1 MNFYRKLRKLVA
13 AILFMMLVC
22 FFSFFSISV
31 RRSYANNEALNG
43 VNVFT
48 NGDFEY
54 VEYAGEENERENP
67 KYCWNFDNSTAT
79 NGYAQIVS
87 GDENVY
93 EGKYAVKFTASGK
106 PLDGAANAPYIQQ
119 NNIKVKNNS
128 IYLMEFYVFAEDV
141 SADFSFSTFCSG
153 SGLKWKD
160 NFSPAVKK
168 ATDGWQKVKSLL
180 TFSEQDP
187 VDENG
192 DITIYIGFKAY
203 AGTGTVSV
211 DGITLKRV
219 FTTSEAGY
227 NFDFEYGYEGEMPYN
242 WQLGGTAGG
251 SFVMQNEELRPGA
264 AEGSHAAKV
273 SIGDSAASTIL
284 YSEFVDVEGGEI
296 YNFEYWVKAV
306 GGYDIDCYPMFIQY
320 DKDGNQA
327 YGVIYDGRNSAN
339 YYQSRGSFE
348 GAQYVNPL
356 WVYHIY
362 GTSEWRKAGFSFKVA
377 DSAARIQLRLISRG
391 KNSEFFYDDVKIE
404 KAAGVLNEIGEYVYE
419 RNEDFEIIDEDGYPV
434 NWFLSGSRSY
444 NSVLQADETVYHSGK
459 QSAHIVSHSTLEKTV
474 FESSARIPVK
484 AGINYELS
492 LWYNSRNC
500 SPTSI
505 IKLDLYTYDKNG
517 NNMYDEFGNK
527 LVITGTRAMLN
538 AGGDLDE
545 WKRTVL
551 RTVIQPGV
559 EFVSYSLTIA
569 QGKTEL
575 WLDDITM
582 KVVED
587 GEHIIVNDNDFH
599 AVDHNGF
606 LSDFTLVKENGE
618 ASFIGYKENGESF
631 GKLAVEDGS
640 SARVATDYY
649 ALMQDYAYSVR
660 GKYTATEA
668 AEVKIRFY
676 DAFGAE
682 LSSSALSF
690 MLAKEDTEFSLDFVA
705 PSNSRTE
712 LSIGFADGGEI
723 TLSGITLYQT
733 ALPKSKASWDGQW
746 IWYNENP
753 TKEAVKEYRYFR
765 YTFNLDRK
773 AIYAPLQLTVDD
785 KYQIYVNGIY
795 LDSNWEAGEDS
806 WGNVQKYF
814 LEDYLKEGKNVIAIK
829 AYNLVSEAGVLFD
842 GKFTLEN
849 QSTAVIVSDNTVK
862 VTKTPGADVQN
873 GDTVTIPKWATLDFD
888 DSEWNGAKTF
898 GKPPCSPWGTV
909 YYDSSL
915 YVTNKIKITSVE
927 EGKKVETGE
936 TLVFKMTVTPLT
948 KIDSAFSFRCKVL
961 RRNTD
966 IEITKASLKIIE
978 GEADVTKWEEGKSYT
993 ITLSYRVPSYL
1004 EAGRYDL
1011 QLSDPTLMAEGDVYD
1026 NKITYFRAVAGNN
1039 QTSEL
1044 VAEVRDYN
1052 GTPTIMINDE
1062 PYSPVFYLRPDFD
1075 AYLNN
1080 DDEEYIS
1087 QSTFQLYITYQG
1099 GLGKTGTGIIWES
1112 ENVINYDVFDSYILD
1127 MLAVDGDA
1135 LVMVNVGMFPPAW
1148 WCKKNPGQKNVSQK
1162 IYKDADGVW
1171 QNGEY
1176 VENDGISFASEKW
1189 MTESG
1194 EVLRKLMQYMVKQ
1207 PYYNRIFGVRITAG
1221 STYEFMTYGSGST
1234 MMPDY
1239 SDAARAAFKVWA
1251 KEKYKTIEALQK
1263 AWGDTS
1269 VTDWSEV
1276 EIPSMVERMD
1286 TDYRVSAAKTGTIY
1300 NSGKERR
1307 KIDYNLFL
1315 NSKAADCL
1323 LYWANIVKTETQRK
1337 KIVGAYN
1344 GYLTAF
1350 GSYDGSAKAHTAID
1364 RVFSSADIDFIASPI
1379 IYGERMFGDSTAFM
1393 AMADSA
1399 QAYGKL
1405 YILEQDNR
1413 TFLTNKGYT
1422 GFNWNASW
1430 DYSVGE
1436 THVAQDTVY
1445 QFKRDFSHDF
1455 VNGAGLWHYNMYGG
1469 WLNDAQ
1475 LYQTMAKEKS
1485 IYDNSLKLENRS
1497 FLNEVAVFVADEMY
1511 AYSTVDAGFNSSYTL
1526 YNSLLVQQRRHLAK
1540 MGVGYDMYAM
1550 SSLKSGKVAPHKLNI
1565 FLSPFEVT
1573 PETREAI
1580 NKYIKKDGQYAVWIY
1595 LPGISD
1601 GYSSNAENIKALTGF
1616 EVVLETRQAWLQV
1629 EIAGGDNALTSG
1641 INGLIYGNANTSCC
1655 PVTYINDADA
1665 TILGYMKDNGKPG
1678 LGVKKFN
1685 DWTSVYSSAVNLDV
1699 DLLRNLCKAA
1709 GVHIYS
1715 ESNNDVIYSNANY
1728 VALHSAVG
1736 GKKTIKLDGTYAV
1749 YDEFAGKYVSY
1760 GTDTIEFTHVSNDTV
1775 LFRLEKPFT
1784 PSPEPGD
1791 DKNESSIVVP
1801 LCIAGGAVCVV
1812 GIGVGIWI
1820 WLVKRKKRI
1829 DK

>member
-1 MNFYRKLRKLVA
+1 MILYRKLRKPITVILL
-13 AILFMMLVC
+13 AILLCAFSL
-22 FFSFFSISV
+22 FFISV
-31 RRSYANNEALNG
+31 GRSYANYDELNG

-54 VEYAGEENERENP
+54 VEYAGTENEYENP
-67 KYCWNFDNSTAT
+67 KYCWNFDDSTST
-79 NGYAQIVS
+79 NGYARIVS
-87 GDENVY
+87 DEENVY
-93 EGKYAVKFTASGK
+93 DGKYAVRFSASGS

-119 NNIKVKNNS
+119 NNIKVKTDS
-128 IYLMEFYVFAEDV
+128 IYLMEYYVLAENV
-141 SADFSFSTFCSG
+141 SDDFSFSTFCSG
-153 SGLKWKD
+153 VGLQWKD
-160 NFSPAVKK
+160 NFSPSVKA
-168 ATDGWQKVKSLL
+168 ATNGWQKVRSLL
-180 TFSEQDP
+180 TFSKNDP
-187 VDENG
+187 SDENG
-192 DITIYIGFKAY
+192 DISIFIGFKAY
-203 AGTGTVSV
+203 SGTGIVSI

-219 FTTSEAGY
+219 FTTSDAGN
-227 NFDFEYGYEGEMPYN
+227 NFGFEYGYDNEMPYN

-251 SFVMQNEELRPGA
+251 TLVMQRDNVRPGA
-264 AEGSHAAKV
+264 AEDSYAAV
-273 SIGDSAASTIL
+273 VLIGNSAESTIL
-284 YSEFVDVEGGEI
+284 YSELIDVEGGEI
-296 YNFEYWVKAV
+296 YNLEYWVKAV
-306 GGYDIDCYPMFIQY
+306 GGYDLDAYAMFIQY

-362 GTSEWRKAGFSFKVA
+362 GASEWRKAGFSFKVA
-377 DSAARIQLRLISRG
+377 DSAAKIQLRLVSRG
-391 KNSEFFYDDVKIE
+391 KNSEVYYDDVKIE
-404 KAAGVLNEIGEYVYE
+404 KAAGAVNSAGEYVYD
-419 RNEDFEIIDEDGYPV
+419 RNEDFELIDEHDYPV
-434 NWFLSGSRSY
+434 NWYLSGSRSY
-444 NSVLQADETVYHSGK
+444 NSVLQADDTVYHSGK
-459 QSAHIVSHSTLEKTV
+459 QSAHIISCSTLEKTV
-474 FESSARIPVK
+474 LESSARIPVTT
-484 AGINYELS
+484 GINYELS

-527 LVITGTRAMLN
+527 LVITGTYAMLN
-538 AGGDLDE
+538 ADDSLDE
-545 WKRTVL
+545 WKQTVL

-559 EFVSYSLTIA
+559 AYVSYSLTIS

-575 WLDDITM
+575 WIDDITM

-587 GEHIIVNDNDFH
+587 GEQIIVNDNDFH
-599 AVDHNGF
+599 AIDHNGVV
-606 LSDFTLVKENGE
+606 SGFTLVKEKGE
-618 ASFIGYKENGESF
+618 AQFIGYKENGKSF
-631 GKLAVEDGS
+631 GKLSVTGGA
-640 SARVATDYY
+640 SAYITTDYF
-649 ALMQDYAYSVR
+649 ALMQDYAYSVK
-660 GKYTATEA
+660 GKYVAA
-668 AEVKIRFY
+668 GNAEVKIRFY
-676 DAFGAE
+676 DAFGSE
-682 LSSSALSF
+682 LSSSALLFEIS
-690 MLAKEDTEFSLDFVA
+690 ENDNEFSLDFVA
-705 PSNSRTE
+705 PSNSRAEFT
-712 LSIGFADGGEI
+712 IGFTGGGEI
-723 TLSGITLYQT
+723 ILSEITLYQT

-746 IWYNENP
+746 VWYNENP
-753 TKEAVKEYRYFR
+753 TKEAVKQYRYFR
-765 YTFNLDRK
+765 YTFYLDRK
-773 AIYAPLQLTVDD
+773 AVYAPLQLTVDD
-785 KYQIYVNGIY
+785 KYQIYVNGMY
-795 LDSNWEAGEDS
+795 LDNNWEAGEDS
-806 WGNVQKYF
+806 WGNVRKYL

-849 QSTAVIVSDNTVK
+849 QSTAVVVSDNTVK

-888 DSEWNGAKTF
+888 DSEWGNAKAF

-915 YVTNKIKITSVE
+915 YVTNKIKITDVE
-927 EGKKVETGE
+927 EGEKVETGE

-948 KIDSAFSFRCKVL
+948 KIESAFSFRCKVL

-966 IEITKASLKIIE
+966 IEVTKASLKIID
-978 GEADVTKWEEGKSYT
+978 GEADVTKWEKGKSYT
-993 ITLSYRVPSYL
+993 ITLSYSVPSYL
-1004 EAGRYDL
+1004 DAGRYDL

-1026 NKITYFRAVAGNN
+1026 NKITYFRAVAGSN
-1039 QTSEL
+1039 QANEL
-1044 VAEVRDYN
+1044 IAEVKDYN
-1052 GTPTIMINDE
+1052 GAPTIMINDE
-1062 PYSPVFYLRPDFD
+1062 PYSPIFYLRPDLD

-1099 GLGKTGTGIIWES
+1099 GLGKNGTGIIWES

-1135 LVMVNVGMFPPAW
+1135 LVMVNVGMFPPSW
-1148 WCKKNPGQKNVSQK
+1148 WCKKNPGQRNVSQK
-1162 IYKDADGVW
+1162 LYKDANGVW

-1221 STYEFMTYGSGST
+1221 STYEFMTYGSDIT
-1234 MMPDY
+1234 MLPDY
-1239 SDAARAAFKVWA
+1239 SDAARAAFKVWT

-1263 AWGDTS
+1263 AWNDTS
-1269 VTDWSEV
+1269 ITDWSEV
-1276 EIPSMVERMD
+1276 EIPTMVERMN

-1300 NSGKERR
+1300 NSGKDRR
-1307 KIDYNLFL
+1307 CIDYNLFL

-1350 GSYDGSAKAHTAID
+1350 GSYDGTAKAHTAID
-1364 RVFSSADIDFIASPI
+1364 RVFSSEDIDFIASPI

-1422 GFNWNASW
+1422 GFDWNASW
-1430 DYSVGE
+1430 DYQVGE

-1445 QFKRDFSHDF
+1445 QFKRDFANDF

-1469 WLNDAQ
+1469 WLNDPQ

-1485 IYDNSLKLENRS
+1485 IYDNSLKLQNRS
-1497 FLNEVAVFVADEMY
+1497 FLNEVAVFVSDEMY
-1511 AYSTVDAGFNSSYTL
+1511 AYSTADTEFNSPYTL

-1540 MGVGYDMYAM
+1540 MGTGYDMYAM

-1565 FLSPFEVT
+1565 FLSPFEAT
-1573 PETREAI
+1573 PEMREAI
-1580 NKYIKKDGQYAVWIY
+1580 NTYIKKDGQYAVWIY

-1601 GYSSNAENIKALTGF
+1601 GYSSSAENIKDLTGF
-1616 EVVLETRQAWLQV
+1616 DVVLETRQAWLQV
-1629 EIAGGDNALTSG
+1629 ETATGDNPLT
-1641 INGLIYGNANTSCC
+1641 NGLNGLVYGNAMESCC
-1655 PVTYINDADA
+1655 PVTYISDSEA

-1678 LGVKKFN
+1678 LGVKKFD
-1685 DWTSVYSSAVNLDV
+1685 DWTSIYSSAVNLDV

-1749 YDEFAGKYVSY
+1749 YDEFSGKYVSY
-1760 GTDTIEFTHVSNDTV
+1760 GTDTIEFDLLSNDTV
-1775 LFRLEKPFT
+1775 LFRLEKPFAPDQKPDT
-1784 PSPEPGD
+1784 D
-1791 DKNESSIVVP
+1791 DKSNIVLP
-1801 LCIAGGAVCVV
+1801 ICIAGGAVCVV
-1812 GIGVGIWI
+1812 GIGAGIWI
-1820 WLVKRKKRI
+1820 CLAKRKKHI
-1829 DK
+1829 IK